1 MSSSVITREVQIPGI
16 GPEDATWTAAEDA
29 ALEDVL
35 EPLEAVR
42 VHQHLDVVEVCLGW
56 ERNNRYSVYNT
67 TGEQILYVYE
77 ATQCYARQCYGSLRE
92 FTLIVTDNDDNRLL
106 YLQRPL
112 RCSSRCF
119 YSCCC
124 LQEMSIH
131 TPPDSLLALVKER
144 WSCCIPEYELV
155 TPEGSALFQME
166 GSCFHC
172 RCCCS
177 ISFVVRN
184 DSGVEVATIRK
195 EWGGCKELIGA
206 CNDFTIKY
214 LNGLSSNDK
223 VSIFAA
229 AFLLDFNYF
238 ERHGKCF

>member
-1 MSSSVITREVQIPGI
+1 MSAVITSQRQVPGA
-16 GPEDATWTAAEDA
+16 GAEDATWRSGEGTT
-29 ALEDVL
+29 LEEVL
-35 EPLEAVR
+35 EPLDYVQ

-56 ERNNRYSVYNT
+56 ERNNRYSIYNRN
-67 TGEQILYVYE
+67 GEQVLYVYE
-77 ATQCYARQCYGSLRE
+77 AAQCYARQCYGSLRE

-124 LQEMSIH
+124 LQEMRVYK
-131 TPPDSLLALVKER
+131 PPDVLLAEIRER
-144 WSCCIPEYELV
+144 WTGCIPEYQLETL
-155 TPEGSALFQME
+155 EGSALFQLE
-166 GSCFHC
+166 GSWCHC

-177 ISFVVRN
+177 IKFVVRN
-184 DSGVEVATIRK
+184 DSDVEVATIRK

-206 CNDFTIKY
+206 CNDFTIEY
-214 LNGLSSNDK
+214 LDGLLSSEK
-223 VSIFAA
+223 VAIFAA